1 VRKKTSYICDFCHT
15 HHDTAEQC
23 GECEMECVKINLE
36 LNDFKSRRM
45 KVDDKHSIFHAKSSD
60 DLDNYIRSEGSY
72 VDDFEY
78 KDYEYPCRV
87 IFYEYL
93 EVDPWDEGYSHY
105 IHVERLDDFIAKLNE
120 YI

>member
-1 VRKKTSYICDFCHT
+1 MF
-15 HHDTAEQC
+15 
-23 GECEMECVKINLE
+23 
-36 LNDFKSRRM
+36 
-45 KVDDKHSIFHAKSSD
+45 
-60 DLDNYIRSEGSY
+60 
-72 VDDFEY
+72 DDFEY